1 MKEKKVVIG
10 MKNKIIIIIVI
21 VAVAVLSFFIGK
33 NINNWKNS
41 LTKKEVEEKCIRST
55 VLLTNKEEASE
66 TSGTVKKFS
75 ESELNEIRNIFN
87 SNDVKGKVKQLYPEA
102 RDVEITAVKDT
113 HIISVLYVCDIYSD
127 EECLDILNKYIE
139 YFRET
144 MNNKEY
150 DNIHIVDKAELPPQ
164 TRIIEK

>member
-1 MKEKKVVIG
+1 
-10 MKNKIIIIIVI
+10 MKNKIIVIIVI
-21 VAVAVLSFFIGK
+21 VAVAVVSFYIGK
-33 NINNWKNS
+33 NINNWKDS
-41 LTKKEVEEKCIRST
+41 LTKKEVEERFIISK
-55 VLLTNKEEASE
+55 VLLATKEEASE
-66 TSGTVKKFS
+66 TSGTVKNFS

-87 SNDVKGKVKQLYPEA
+87 SNDVKGKVKQFYPEV
-102 RDVEITAVKDT
+102 RDVEITAVKNT

-150 DNIHIVDKAELPPQ
+150 DSIQIVDKAELPPQ
-164 TRIIEK
+164 TRIVEK